1 MTVMTA
7 TKMVRDSYATLFS
20 VTSSGGSTAVTDLV
34 VPGASNLWRAS
45 LGGTTIASSSEA
57 TVAIPNSDR
66 IGFIASYVSSSG
78 STGVKTLKL
87 LAGDAWR
94 GDLDDIEI
102 ALNSSSDTTASA
114 KRFII
119 GPVESARFA
128 FTMTT
133 STAYGPKN
141 SNYVKFSFTNA
152 GTSNGTQ
159 SGLVNVVPF
168 LWPSVEYST

>member
-7 TKMVRDSYATLFS
+7 TKMARDSYTSLFS
-20 VTSSGGSTAVTDLV
+20 VTSSGGSSTVTDIV
-34 VPGASNLWRAS
+34 GVHAPIWRAS

-66 IGFIASYVSSSG
+66 LGFIASYVSSSG
-78 STGVKTLKL
+78 STGVKTLKV

-94 GDLDDIEI
+94 GGLDDIEI

-141 SNYVKFSFTNA
+141 SNYVKVSLTNA

-168 LWPSVEYST
+168 LWPSVEYAT